1 MNNQGLTFRDLRN
14 AILFAA
20 LVFLV
25 MVFIRDIVEVLLTFT
40 IAALLI
46 ISLSP
51 FVTWLQRHK
60 IPRAIGTLIVILT
73 LFGIIFGITYLV
85 APAIVAQVR
94 ELITDIPRL
103 SAKFAAWSASL
114 SNRFPFMHRLMPQ
127 GLTLSTISGYVRPF
141 LGGIAQVTST
151 TIYLVASL
159 VVILITTIYSLINP
173 QPLVDGFLNAINPQY
188 KDRMA
193 TAGQRLAIPVW
204 AWAKG
209 TVFAMVSI
217 FALSWLALWLIG
229 FKQALLFAII
239 AGVMELVPI
248 VGPIVSAI
256 PPILAALVTEPILVL
271 YVVVAFT
278 VIQQFENHILIPMVM
293 SRQVRLHP
301 VTVIFWVLVMGALF
315 GLIGI
320 FIATPTAVTA
330 GVLYDEL
337 YLCEYRKKC
346 NEIPT
351 GKAEE
356 QEENERIKAEAERKA
371 REQMEKRAH
380 TDEDKGESPPVA

>member
-20 LVFLV
+20 LIFLV
-25 MVFIRDIVEVLLTFT
+25 MIFIRDIVEVLLTLT
-40 IAALLI
+40 IAALLVV
-46 ISLSP
+46 SLSP

-60 IPRAIGTLIVILT
+60 IPRALGTVMVIIT
-73 LFGIIFGITYLV
+73 LLGIIFGIIYLV
-85 APAIVAQVR
+85 TPAMIAQVR
-94 ELITDIPRL
+94 ELITDIPTL
-103 SAKFAAWSASL
+103 SAKLSKWSASL
-114 SNRFPFMHRLMPQ
+114 VKRFPFMHNILPD
-127 GLTLSTISGYVRPF
+127 GVTFSSIGNYIRPF
-141 LGGIAQVTST
+141 LGGIAQITSR
-151 TIYLVASL
+151 TIYVIAAL
-159 VVILITTIYSLINP
+159 VVILVTTIYSLINP
-173 QPLVDGFLNAINPQY
+173 QPLVDGFLNTVNPEY

-193 TAGQRLAIPVW
+193 TAGQRLAIQIW

-229 FKQALLFAII
+229 FKQALLFAVI
-239 AGVMELVPI
+239 AGFMELIPI

-256 PPILAALVTEPILVL
+256 PPIMAGLVINPILVI
-271 YVVVAFT
+271 YVVIAF
-278 VIQQFENHILIPMVM
+278 VLIQQFENHVLIPMVM

-315 GLIGI
+315 GLVGV

-346 NEIPT
+346 SEIPI

-356 QEENERIKAEAERKA
+356 EEENKRIKEEAERKA
-371 REQMEKRAH
+371 REQMERRAH
-380 TDEDKGESPPVA
+380 TGDDEGENPPVR